1 MGQEKSHETHCGRQP
16 NQEARMIYLAREA
29 LSVSKNTIHHDLK
42 GNCSTIEQLN
52 RMRWCWSRG

>member
-1 MGQEKSHETHCGRQP
+1 
-16 NQEARMIYLAREA
+16 MIYLAREA

-52 RMRWCWSRG
+52 RIRWCWSRG